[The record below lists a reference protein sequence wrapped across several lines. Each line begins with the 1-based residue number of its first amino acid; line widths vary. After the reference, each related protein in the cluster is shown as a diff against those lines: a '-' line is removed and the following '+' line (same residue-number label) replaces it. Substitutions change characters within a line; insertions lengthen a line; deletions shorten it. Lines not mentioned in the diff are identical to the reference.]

1 MDIKKIVGL
10 IVEYNPFHNGHLY
23 HIQKIEELYPNS
35 IKIAVMSGNFVQ
47 RGEPAIISKE
57 RRAKKAIEMGVDLVV
72 ELPAFYSTQSAEI
85 FAKSSVKILDI
96 LGCDIFVFGSETN
109 NIERLERIARLS
121 LTKEFEI
128 SIKEF
133 LKEGLSYTTAFS
145 KALFDEKIESNDIL
159 GLEYI
164 KALWFWKS
172 SMKAQTILRKS
183 AKFYEEN
190 QKDKIAGATII
201 RNKIL
206 KEEDYSQYLV
216 GNTKLEKPFVFWKDF
231 YSNLRYNI
239 IFNFEK
245 LSSIQDMEIGLEHRI
260 MKAAKENRDYL
271 SFFNAIITKRYTQAR
286 LQRIFLHILIGLT
299 KEITDRWK
307 SEIPYIRILEFSQKG
322 QEYLNK
328 IKKKDF
334 PIISTKKNIQKRL
347 SKEAQEIFFWNE
359 RATDLYNWTVKE
371 TK

>member
-1 MDIKKIVGL
+1 MKKVVGL

-23 HIQKIEELYPNS
+23 HLQEIDKLYPDN

-57 RRAKKAIEMGVDLVV
+57 KRAKKAIAMGVDLVV

-85 FAKSSVKILDI
+85 FARSSVGILDI
-96 LGCDIFVFGSETN
+96 LACDCFVFGSETAD
-109 NIERLERIARLS
+109 IERLERIARLS
-121 LTKEFEI
+121 LTKEFNL

-133 LKEGLSYTTAFS
+133 LKEGFSYPTAFS
-145 KALFDEKIESNDIL
+145 KALYDEKISSNDIL

-164 KALWFWKS
+164 KALWFLKS

-190 QKDKIAGATII
+190 SADKIAGATII

-216 GNTKLEKPFVFWKDF
+216 KNEKLAKPFAFWEDF
-231 YSNLRYNI
+231 YPNLRYNI

-245 LSSIQDMEIGLEHRI
+245 LSSIQDMEVGLEKRI
-260 MKAAKENRDYL
+260 LKAAKENSEYL
-271 SFFNAIITKRYTQAR
+271 SFFNAIISKRYTQAR
-286 LQRIFLHILIGLT
+286 LQRIFLHILINLT
-299 KEITDRWK
+299 KEITERWK
-307 SEIPYIRILEFSQKG
+307 SEIPYVRVLEFSQKG

-334 PIISTKKNIQKRL
+334 PIISTKKNIQKNL
-347 SKEAQEIFFWNE
+347 SKEAQKIFFWNE
-359 RATDLYNWTVKE
+359 RATDLYNWTIEEK
-371 TK
+371 K